1 MQIREPRAEAFTGSV
16 SPLAVNLEGPPG
28 VFAQRLA
35 RAREAYG

>member
-28 VFAQRLA
+28 YSRNAS